1 MTIGDAAEGMGTLRY
16 RCSGPTIGP
25 VLLAEMYRP
34 VGAAAGSGVPGM
46 CLVGGKGGALL
57 PITVFLAV
65 KVVGEAV
72 LALWDR
78 ALVGL
83 DCVGARRS
91 RRSSA
96 FW

>member
-1 MTIGDAAEGMGTLRY
+1 MTIGDAAEGMGILRY

-25 VLLAEMYRP
+25 VLLAERYRP
-34 VGAAAGSGVPGM
+34 AGVAAGSGVLGM
-46 CLVGGKGGALL
+46 CLVGEDGALL
-57 PITVFLAV
+57 PITVFLPV